1 MGAGVEREH
10 FQQVDYDHFGE
21 RLKRS
26 LWALR
31 QLLARPGFGVGP
43 TTVGAELELFLVDA
57 AGRPLPLNDAV
68 RTDARDARVTVEVD
82 RFDLEV
88 NLTPASLAGR
98 PFAAFGREL
107 DDAMAVIARAAAA
120 HGGRVA
126 TIGILPTLHP
136 DDLGTAA
143 LSDRGRYRAIDRG
156 LRRLHHQPFQ
166 VRIDGQDP
174 LETVC
179 DGISLEGANSSWQV
193 HLRVDP
199 AAFGRTFN
207 AVQLATPPVLAAAG
221 NSPTFLGHRLWD
233 ETRIVLFKQ
242 SVDTR
247 DEEAHGLRVARVAF
261 GTGWARDGALE
272 QFEQSVRLHKP
283 VLPMVAD
290 EDPLDQVRDGR
301 VPHLAELRLHQ
312 GTVWRWNRA
321 IYDPASGEHLR
332 IELRSLPSG
341 PTVTDMLANAAFALG
356 LSLALVPDADACTRA
371 LPFERVHHD
380 FYRAA
385 QHGLDAEIAWPL
397 GPGRPRASRASE
409 LVPRLLP
416 LAHDGLAGAG
426 VAAGEAAELLA
437 VVGARVASGQTGA
450 VWQRR
455 VLARLVPG
463 LGRERALAAMLDRY
477 VALSA
482 TGAPV
487 HTWPVEG

>member
-10 FQQVDYDHFGE
+10 FQQADYDRFGE
-21 RLKRS
+21 RLERS

-43 TTVGAELELFLVDA
+43 ATVGAELELFLVDA
-57 AGRPLPLNDAV
+57 AGRPLPRNDAV
-68 RTDARDARVTVEVD
+68 RADSRDARVTVEVD

-88 NLTPASLAGR
+88 NLTPAPMAGR

-107 DDAMAVIARAAAA
+107 DQALTAIARVAAA

-126 TIGILPTLHP
+126 TIGILPTLRP
-136 DDLGTAA
+136 DDLGRAA

-156 LRRLHHQPFQ
+156 LRRLRHQPFRI
-166 VRIDGQDP
+166 RIDGQDP
-174 LETVC
+174 LDTFC
-179 DGISLEGANSSWQV
+179 DGISLEGANSSWQL

-199 AAFGRTFN
+199 AAFGRTYD

-247 DEEAHGLRVARVAF
+247 DEEAHGLRVARVGF

-272 QFEQSVRLHKP
+272 QFEQSVRLHQP
-283 VLPMVAD
+283 VLPLVAD

-321 IYDPASGEHLR
+321 IYDPAGGGHLR

-356 LSLALVPDADACTRA
+356 LSLALAPEAAAWTRA

-385 QHGLDAEIAWPL
+385 QQGLDAKIAWPL
-397 GPGRPRASRASE
+397 EPGRPRTYRAAE

-416 LAHDGLAGAG
+416 LAYEGLVDAG
-426 VAAGEAAELLA
+426 VAPGEAAELLE
-437 VVGARVASGQTGA
+437 VVAARVASGRTGA

-455 VLARLVPG
+455 VLDRLVPV
-463 LGRERALAAMLDRY
+463 LGRKRALAVMLDRY
-477 VALSA
+477 VELSA
-482 TGAPV
+482 AGAPV

>member
-1 MGAGVEREH
+1 VGAGVEREH
-10 FQQVDYDHFGE
+10 FEQFDYDRFGE
-21 RLKRS
+21 RLERS
-26 LWALR
+26 LAALR
-31 QLLARPGFGVGP
+31 RLLARPGFGVGP
-43 TTVGAELELFLVDA
+43 VTVGAELELFLVDA
-57 AGRPLPLNDAV
+57 AGRPLPLNDTVSAD
-68 RTDARDARVTVEVD
+68 TRDARVTVEVD

-88 NLTPASLAGR
+88 NLTPAGLAGG
-98 PFAAFGREL
+98 PFSAFRREL
-107 DDAMAVIARAAAA
+107 DEAISLVARAAAA

-136 DDLGTAA
+136 DDLGRAA

-156 LRRLHHQPFQ
+156 LRRLRHGPFR
-166 VRIDGQDP
+166 VCIDGQDP
-174 LETVC
+174 LDSVC

-207 AVQLATPPVLAAAG
+207 AVQMATPPVLAAAG

-242 SVDTR
+242 SVDVR
-247 DEEAHGLRVARVAF
+247 DARDRRVARVAF
-261 GTGWARDGALE
+261 GSGWARDGALE
-272 QFEQSVRLHKP
+272 QFEQSVRLHQP
-283 VLPMVAD
+283 VLPLVAD
-290 EDPLDQVRDGR
+290 EDPLDQVLDGR
-301 VPHLAELRLHQ
+301 VPRLTELRLHQ

-321 IYDPASGEHLR
+321 IYDPAGGGHLR
-332 IELRSLPSG
+332 IEMRSLPSG

-356 LSLALVPDADACTRA
+356 LSLALAPEARAWTRA

-385 QHGLDAEIAWPL
+385 KHGLDAEIAWPL
-397 GPGRPRASRASE
+397 EPGRPRTLRASE

-416 LAHDGLAGAG
+416 LAREGLVRAG
-426 VAAGEAAELLA
+426 VAAGEAAELLE
-437 VVGARVASGQTGA
+437 VVGARVAAGQTGA

-477 VALSA
+477 VELSA
-482 TGAPV
+482 GGAPV
-487 HTWPVEG
+487 HTWPVES